1 MRLTFFWVILGYNG
15 DNLSSE
21 RPYKQLF
28 TPQSGQIL
36 SNGVHETSSCIN
48 ADDSKIT
55 LSKESKTCNS
65 KVKDERIDTI
75 PEEKLPPDGA
85 STSTSMENLD
95 DVCGSPDMEKTNLQ
109 LFTTEYIP
117 QDVDSGGISE
127 ASDVESKPETTFS
140 DTRTTFD
147 ESENAHINLE
157 IPIESAGVEKDL
169 EYQAKHATATST
181 AESLTTSF
189 STLSTTVQPSTST
202 STLPSV
208 SSFDSSSASGSQM
221 AIPLP
226 PPIPPPPPPHSSAV
240 RGCGDGQMKTGV
252 MGGSKSNVSHLPFS
266 DAIKAAA
273 SKGADMVGSYFDDE
287 EDSGECVHV
296 GLTGLDNLGNTCY
309 LNSIIQCLANTRQL
323 RDFFLGKF

>member
-1 MRLTFFWVILGYNG
+1 M
-15 DNLSSE
+15 
-21 RPYKQLF
+21 
-28 TPQSGQIL
+28 
-36 SNGVHETSSCIN
+36 
-48 ADDSKIT
+48 
-55 LSKESKTCNS
+55 ESKTSNS
-65 KVKDERIDTI
+65 SNVDNQRTGAI
-75 PEEKLPPDGA
+75 PDEKLPPDGA
-85 STSTSMENLD
+85 STSTALENSG

-109 LFTTEYIP
+109 FTSECIP
-117 QDVDSGGISE
+117 QDIDSGGITE
-127 ASDVESKPETTFS
+127 MSDLESPLELKSETTFR
-140 DTRTTFD
+140 DTRTKFD
-147 ESENAHINLE
+147 ESENEHINLE
-157 IPIESAGVEKDL
+157 IPIESSGMEKGP

-208 SSFDSSSASGSQM
+208 SSFDPSSASGSQT

-226 PPIPPPPPPHSSAV
+226 PPIPPPPPPHSAV

-252 MGGSKSNVSHLPFS
+252 MGGSKSNVTHLPFS

-273 SKGADMVGSYFDDE
+273 SKGAGIVGSSFDDE

-323 RDFFLGKF
+323 RDFFLGKFWH

>member
-1 MRLTFFWVILGYNG
+1 M
-15 DNLSSE
+15 
-21 RPYKQLF
+21 
-28 TPQSGQIL
+28 
-36 SNGVHETSSCIN
+36 
-48 ADDSKIT
+48 
-55 LSKESKTCNS
+55 ESKTSNS
-65 KVKDERIDTI
+65 NVDNQRTGAI
-75 PEEKLPPDGA
+75 PDEKLPPDGA
-85 STSTSMENLD
+85 STLNAMESSG
-95 DVCGSPDMEKTNLQ
+95 DVCGSPDVEKTNLQ
-109 LFTTEYIP
+109 FTSECIP
-117 QDVDSGGISE
+117 QDIDSGGITE
-127 ASDVESKPETTFS
+127 MSDLESPLESKSETTFCDS
-140 DTRTTFD
+140 RTALD
-147 ESENAHINLE
+147 ESENGHMSNGHNVE
-157 IPIESAGVEKDL
+157 IPIESAGREKGP

-226 PPIPPPPPPHSSAV
+226 PPIPPPPPPHSAV
-240 RGCGDGQMKTGV
+240 RGCGDGQIKTGV
-252 MGGSKSNVSHLPFS
+252 MGGSKSNVTHLPFS

-273 SKGADMVGSYFDDE
+273 SKGADMVGGSYDDE

-309 LNSIIQCLANTRQL
+309 LNSIVQCLANTRQL

>member
-1 MRLTFFWVILGYNG
+1 M
-15 DNLSSE
+15 
-21 RPYKQLF
+21 
-28 TPQSGQIL
+28 
-36 SNGVHETSSCIN
+36 
-48 ADDSKIT
+48 T
-55 LSKESKTCNS
+55 LSMETKTSNS
-65 KVKDERIDTI
+65 KVEDERIGII

-85 STSTSMENLD
+85 STSIAMENSG
-95 DVCGSPDMEKTNLQ
+95 DVCESPDMEKANLQ
-109 LFTTEYIP
+109 FTTECIP
-117 QDVDSGGISE
+117 QDVDSGGIAETSDSE
-127 ASDVESKPETTFS
+127 CPLEPKPETTFS

-147 ESENAHINLE
+147 EPENEHIHLE
-157 IPIESAGVEKDL
+157 IPIDSTGVEKDP

-208 SSFDSSSASGSQM
+208 SSFDSSSASGSQT

-226 PPIPPPPPPHSSAV
+226 PPIPPPSPPHSAV
-240 RGCGDGQMKTGV
+240 RGCGDGQIKTGV
-252 MGGSKSNVSHLPFS
+252 MGGSKSNVTHLPFS

-273 SKGADMVGSYFDDE
+273 SKCGAMVGSSFDDE

-296 GLTGLDNLGNTCY
+296 GLTGLENLGNTCY